1 MSVVPSIVHRQSLD
15 SQPISSLHILGNS
28 STMLRAQAILLAGFH
43 GMASVLIGS
52 AILAALMNIVSESA
66 HAAVTSTG
74 TIPSESFTTHLSQE
88 STDSISHDNS
98 SQDGVI
104 QNNHEHS
111 NLERLEDAQ
120 QRLLDQSTSEQ
131 NGVIQQLDPEFNLY
145 RLGPGD
151 TFFVNVQ
158 RFPEANFQGTLDIQ
172 GNVIVP
178 LVGIMSLQGLTLE
191 QAKFEIQN
199 QLARFYVD
207 PVVDLTLV
215 AQRPV
220 QVTVLG
226 EVVRPGLY
234 PLATPQ
240 LTLALLTAGGS
251 TRLANLGAIQ
261 IRRTLRN
268 SDGAVVDY
276 IEQNVDLFTALAQ
289 GQRLP
294 DIQLSDGDVIIIP
307 TLTADE
313 ALQYDRALIARSNF
327 AQPSITIRVLSR
339 PQRIGNVVLP
349 NGSDFVD
356 AITAISPDQS
366 VSNLRDVALIRYV
379 PETES
384 VERFEFNARSAL
396 QGDISQNPLLE
407 DNDVII
413 IGRNLIG
420 RITNTLTTFTQPFR
434 DILGFLLFFDTLSDS
449 AETLFRPENTSN

>member
-1 MSVVPSIVHRQSLD
+1 MTVVHRQPSDSQAIQPQHRLDNASNVFRFRALFLFSFHGMTTVLIGGAIFTALMNVVPDPAHAAGTITERRTPEALATLLSQGSLD
-15 SQPISSLHILGNS
+15 SIS
-28 STMLRAQAILLAGFH
+28 Q
-43 GMASVLIGS
+43 GS
-52 AILAALMNIVSESA
+52 
-66 HAAVTSTG
+66 
-74 TIPSESFTTHLSQE
+74 
-88 STDSISHDNS
+88 S
-98 SQDGVI
+98 SQNDGR
-104 QNNHEHS
+104 QNNLERP

-120 QRLLDQSTSEQ
+120 QQLRDQSTSEQ
-131 NGVIQQLDPEFNLY
+131 NGASQQLDPEFNLY

-151 TFFVNVQ
+151 AFFVNVQ

-178 LVGIMSLQGLTLE
+178 LVGIMSLQGLTLD

-220 QVTVLG
+220 QVTILG

-268 SDGAVVDY
+268 SNGAVVNY

-289 GQRLP
+289 GRRLP

-313 ALQYDRALIARSNF
+313 ATQYDRALIARSNF

-349 NGSDFVD
+349 NGSDFLD
-356 AITAISPDQS
+356 AITAIGPDQS

-384 VERFEFNARSAL
+384 VERFEFNARAAL
-396 QGDISQNPLLE
+396 QGDVSQNPLLE
-407 DNDVII
+407 DNDVIV

-420 RITNTLTTFTQPFR
+420 RITNALTTFTQPFR
-434 DILGFLLFFDTLSDS
+434 DILGFLLFFDTLSNS
-449 AETLFRPENTSN
+449 AETLFRPENSSD